1 MVNISIL
8 RVESPS
14 CIWGRFVQD
23 PGSGTDQYDR
33 LQAQMNLF
41 YKDVTQDLRH
51 LKPTSL
57 EEGQLFLRALI
68 LWNILRL
75 PPRLRNHNMSHRPLK
90 EAPGQRSRRNRTARP
105 LRRGF
110 LRGPASAHQVGAADL

>member
-1 MVNISIL
+1 MNGVLTCKVGPSSGACFVTSMPVQ
-8 RVESPS
+8 VESPS

-57 EEGQLFLRALI
+57 EEGQVTQH
-68 LWNILRL
+68 LWSAVSLSSYT
-75 PPRLRNHNMSHRPLK
+75 PDSGA
-90 EAPGQRSRRNRTARP
+90 ESDPGT
-105 LRRGF
+105 F
-110 LRGPASAHQVGAADL
+110 